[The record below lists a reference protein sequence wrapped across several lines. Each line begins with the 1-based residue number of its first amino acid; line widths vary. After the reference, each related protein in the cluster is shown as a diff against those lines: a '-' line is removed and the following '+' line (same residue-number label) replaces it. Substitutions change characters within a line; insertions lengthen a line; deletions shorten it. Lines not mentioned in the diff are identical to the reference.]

1 MPIPRNLSIPGGGA
15 TRYTILRCSLN
26 SDANPDPQPEHPGLS
41 GVPKKVWEML
51 IGSELG
57 GMMRVRH
64 LLVEGGGQNPVEYIL
79 LRVYEPLTA
88 RCESKK

>member
-1 MPIPRNLSIPGGGA
+1 MPIPRNLSLPGGA
-15 TRYTILRCSLN
+15 ARYTILRCSPN
-26 SDANPDPQPEHPGLS
+26 CDANPDPQPDAPDYPGS
-41 GVPKKVWEML
+41 QKRFGEML

-57 GMMRVRH
+57 GMMRVRR

-79 LRVYEPLTA
+79 LRVYEPFTA

>member
-1 MPIPRNLSIPGGGA
+1 MQTPTHSQNAPDCPG
-15 TRYTILRCSLN
+15 C
-26 SDANPDPQPEHPGLS
+26 
-41 GVPKKVWEML
+41 PKKVVGDML

-79 LRVYEPLTA
+79 LRVYEPFTA